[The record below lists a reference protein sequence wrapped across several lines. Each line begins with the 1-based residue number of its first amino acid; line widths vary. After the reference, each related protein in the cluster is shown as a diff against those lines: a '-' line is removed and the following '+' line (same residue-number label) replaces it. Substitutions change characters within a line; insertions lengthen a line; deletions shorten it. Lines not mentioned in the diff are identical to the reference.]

1 MQSSGRRARLLIVY
15 PSLGNIFYLNLA
27 TRLSD
32 AALELGIDTKLIG
45 ASELNC
51 LSRSWAT
58 SVPVLI
64 VSPNECFLSGPEM
77 MASLEKAPFRA
88 AVLADCVGT
97 EWYRKTFLLDF
108 DFDLVV
114 DVGFLD
120 QDFARP
126 FRNVPY
132 HLLFNSPL
140 PEEAKAISQARSGPR
155 SINWALIGHLTAD
168 RLALAEELSSHLG
181 PSGFLFLPRLRRVRP
196 AEGMLSPEALGR
208 VLQATNYYVW
218 CSHHTL
224 PYYESFRFLDA
235 VTCGAVPCKIDP
247 WGLAEL
253 GGLPNVYAS
262 VQELVSELG
271 ELAPVGLFESTKDFA
286 LSNGTMTGHFGDML
300 SEWLGFT
307 R

>member
-27 TRLSD
+27 TRLEK
-32 AALELGIDTKLIG
+32 AASELGVDTKLVG
-45 ASELNC
+45 ASELDC
-51 LSRSWAT
+51 LDWSWAT
-58 SVPVLI
+58 SVPVFI
-64 VSPNECFLSGPEM
+64 VNPNECFLSGPEM
-77 MASLEKAPFRA
+77 MASLARAPFRA

-97 EWYRKTFLLDF
+97 QWYHKTFLLEI

-120 QDFARP
+120 QDLLRP
-126 FRNVPY
+126 FQSVPY
-132 HLLFNSPL
+132 HLLFNAPL
-140 PEEAKAISQARSGPR
+140 PEEAKAISQDQSSPR
-155 SINWALIGHLTAD
+155 SINWALIGHVTAD
-168 RLALAEELSSHLG
+168 RLALAEALSSNLG
-181 PSGFLFLPRLRRVRP
+181 PLGFLFLPRLRPVRP
-196 AEGMLSPEALGR
+196 SEGMLSPEALRR
-208 VLQATNYYVW
+208 VLQSTNHYVW

-247 WGLAEL
+247 WSLDEL

-262 VQELVSELG
+262 VEDLASELG
-271 ELAPVGLFESTKDFA
+271 EGSPAGFFESSKDFA
-286 LSNGTMTGHFGDML
+286 LSNGTLAGHLGDL
-300 SEWLGFT
+300 LCERLGFS

>member
-1 MQSSGRRARLLIVY
+1 MLSSGKRARLLIVY

-32 AALELGIDTKLIG
+32 AASELGIDAKRIG
-45 ASELNC
+45 SSELHC
-51 LSRSWAT
+51 LSQSWAT

-64 VSPNECFLSGPEM
+64 VSPNECALSGTE
-77 MASLEKAPFRA
+77 ALKSLKRAPFRA

-97 EWYRKTFLLDF
+97 QWYHNTFLLDIE
-108 DFDLVV
+108 FDLVV

-120 QDFARP
+120 QDSLRP
-126 FRNVPY
+126 FQTVPY

-140 PEEAKAISQARSGPR
+140 PEEAEAISHARPGSR
-155 SINWALIGHLTAD
+155 SITWALIGHLTSD

-181 PSGFLFLPRLRRVRP
+181 SWGFLFLPRLRPVR
-196 AEGMLSPEALGR
+196 ATEGMLSPEAVRR
-208 VLQATNYYVW
+208 VLQSSNCYVW
-218 CSHHTL
+218 ISHHSL

-235 VTCGAVPCKIDP
+235 VICGAVPCKIDP
-247 WGLAEL
+247 WDLAEL

-262 VQELVSELG
+262 VQDLSSELG
-271 ELAPVGLFESTKDFA
+271 ERSPEELFESSKEFA
-286 LSNGTMTGHFGDML
+286 LSNGTLTGHLGDML